1 MPPPAH
7 PTAMLD
13 PAHHVKPF
21 VYASATTKA
30 LHFSMHEIQSR
41 MALDDPYALD
51 LEYTRTMMGFLL
63 LRPDPKRIVM
73 IGLGGG
79 SLAKFCHRHLPGAR
93 IEVAEINPHVIA
105 LRDEFHVPPDDAR
118 LRVLHAD
125 GARFVREDTA
135 GADVLIVDGFTTD
148 GLPARLSSQRFYD
161 DCERLLGADGV
172 MVVNLHCGHRHYP
185 TWVERMRR
193 AFGGEVLVVED
204 GELSNGIVFA
214 CKGAAL
220 ARATPGAVRRPQGLA
235 PAGSQQLVGAFA
247 RVSQALKDRRGA

>member
-1 MPPPAH
+1 
-7 PTAMLD
+7 MLD
-13 PAHHVKPF
+13 PAKHVKPF

-41 MALDDPYALD
+41 MALADPFALD

-63 LRPDPKRIVM
+63 LRPEPQRIVM

-79 SLAKFCHRHLPGAR
+79 SLAKFCHRHLPGAS
-93 IEVAEINPHVIA
+93 IQVAEINPHVIA

-118 LRVLHAD
+118 LQVLHAD
-125 GARFVREDTA
+125 GANFVREDTA

-161 DCERLLGADGV
+161 SCAQMLGTDGV
-172 MVVNLHCGHRHYP
+172 LVVNLHCGHRNYP
-185 TWVERMRR
+185 TWVERLRR
-193 AFGGEVLVVED
+193 AFDGGVLVVED

-214 CKGAAL
+214 CRGTAL
-220 ARATPGAVRRPQGLA
+220 ARATPGAVRRPRGLA
-235 PAGSQQLVGAFA
+235 PAGTQQLVGAFA
-247 RVSQALKDRRGA
+247 RVSQALKDRSSA

>member
-1 MPPPAH
+1 
-7 PTAMLD
+7 MLD
-13 PAHHVKPF
+13 PAKHVKPF

-41 MALDDPYALD
+41 MALADPFALD

-63 LRPDPKRIVM
+63 LRPEPKRIVM

-79 SLAKFCHRHLPGAR
+79 SLAKFCHRHLPGAS
-93 IEVAEINPHVIA
+93 IQVAEINPHVIA

-118 LRVLHAD
+118 LQVLHTD
-125 GARFVREDTA
+125 GANFVREDTA

-161 DCERLLGADGV
+161 ACAQMLGADGV
-172 MVVNLHCGHRHYP
+172 LVVNLHCGHRHYP
-185 TWVERMRR
+185 TWVERLRR
-193 AFGGEVLVVED
+193 AFDGGVLVVED

-220 ARATPGAVRRPQGLA
+220 ARATPGAVRRPRGLA
-235 PAGSQQLVGAFA
+235 PAGTQQLVGAFA
-247 RVSQALKDRRGA
+247 RVSQALKDRSGA

>member
-1 MPPPAH
+1 MPAAQL
-7 PTAMLD
+7 TAMLD
-13 PAHHVKPF
+13 PAKHVKPF

-41 MALDDPYALD
+41 MALADPFALD

-63 LRPDPKRIVM
+63 LRPEPKRIVM

-79 SLAKFCHRHLPGAR
+79 SLAKFCHRHLPGAS
-93 IEVAEINPHVIA
+93 IQVAEINPHVIA

-118 LRVLHAD
+118 LQVLHTD
-125 GARFVREDTA
+125 GANFVREDTA

-161 DCERLLGADGV
+161 ACAQMLGTDGV
-172 MVVNLHCGHRHYP
+172 LVVNLHCGHRNYP
-185 TWVERMRR
+185 TWVERLRR
-193 AFGGEVLVVED
+193 AFDGGVLVVED

-220 ARATPGAVRRPQGLA
+220 ARATPGAVRRPRGLA
-235 PAGSQQLVGAFA
+235 PAGTQQLVGAFA
-247 RVSQALKDRRGA
+247 RVSQALKDRSGA